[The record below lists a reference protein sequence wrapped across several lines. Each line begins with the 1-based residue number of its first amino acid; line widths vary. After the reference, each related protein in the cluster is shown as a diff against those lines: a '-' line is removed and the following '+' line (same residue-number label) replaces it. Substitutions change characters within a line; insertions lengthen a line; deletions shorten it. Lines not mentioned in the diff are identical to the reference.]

1 MLAMKISQ
9 ADAWD
14 SELKAVKDWM
24 TGERFSGT
32 TRVHCTE
39 TTDPP

>member
-1 MLAMKISQ
+1 MKISQ

-24 TGERFSGT
+24 TGERFSVI
-32 TRVHCTE
+32 TRAPCTE